1 MKRRTFIKTV
11 TSTIAGLAAA
21 QPAQAA
27 DSALDC
33 GVWYNAKITRVV
45 DGDTFDVY
53 VYETGEEYNVRT
65 LGHDTPE
72 KTGNTSYEK
81 IEEWEFIE
89 DEAHLE
95 HWGNEATNFAETE
108 LPAGSTCQVQVDC
121 ASEEID
127 QFGRL
132 LAKIRYDRNGDG
144 TDTVYNK
151 LTLEEG
157 YARVYAASLTNT
169 DEYLEAQEAARA
181 AGRGLWVA
189 DDGHVSEWRN
199 DDVAATFHPHT
210 SSVRTTDGPVPD
222 SRVPVWTEDTAVQEN
237 TTASTVGYDAIPMV
251 GVDESRNLAYFGGC
265 TINERWEGESADLNH
280 FTFVTNLIDHLHGSD
295 EPSGPVLVDGGHRTF
310 EQDNAV
316 SAEDTAYYQRHL
328 EGLGIELHSINGYG
342 NGYGYSLSEA
352 RALVASCSPEAWSD
366 AEITEVQNFVDEGG
380 VVLLMGSGSETAG
393 ERANLDDLAAGL
405 GSDLR
410 LNYDDVRDDANYA
423 GDSRKLLKTSQL
435 NTADFDLWSAYE
447 SGKNV
452 RTNVLRASPNDPH
465 IVSTHAWTLADP
477 ADEFTGE
484 VDTITVD
491 YPGGTSLDGLTNDDV
506 TVSMDRDGDGTVDEI
521 PVNSDEYAG
530 SAATFDLDGRYNTSV
545 EGEVRVEI
553 AGVEN
558 PESGEYVST
567 ETLEGDDNL
576 SIDAEYNVTDLTVA
590 TDAATRVGDASAT
603 LNGTLEDLDG
613 ADWGEVS
620 FEWGRA
626 GDLVNITKAR
636 LLEDTGSFSEDVD
649 GLEAGAEYEYRAVVE
664 SNHGYTAYGSVRAF
678 TAETDVRSD
687 VIEADPAT
695 AGTESYHTWTL
706 ADPSVDFDGEVDTIT
721 VDYPDGTSVDGL
733 TNDDVTVYM
742 DRDGDGTVDEI
753 AVNSDEYAGSAA
765 TFDLNGVYNTSVEG
779 EVRVEIDG
787 VTNPVSGE
795 YVANETLEGEDFH
808 SVDAEFIVD

>member
-11 TSTIAGLAAA
+11 TSTLAGLAAT
-21 QPAQAA
+21 QPTQAA

-33 GVWYNAKITRVV
+33 GVWYDAEITRVV

-72 KTGNTSYEK
+72 KTGNTTYEK

-89 DEAHLE
+89 DESHLE

-108 LPAGSTCQVQVDC
+108 LPAGSACQVQVDC

-144 TDTVYNK
+144 AYTVYNK

-189 DDGHVSEWRN
+189 DDGYVSEWRN
-199 DDVAATFHPHT
+199 DDVAATFHPHA

-222 SRVPVWTEDTAVQEN
+222 SRVPVWAEDTAVQEN
-237 TTASTVGYDAIPMV
+237 TTASTVDYDAIPMV
-251 GVDESRNLAYFGGC
+251 GVDESCNLAYFGGC
-265 TINERWEGESADLNH
+265 TINERWEGESADLDH

-295 EPSGPVLVDGGHRTF
+295 DPSGPVLVDGGHRTF

-328 EGLGIELHSINGYG
+328 EGLGIELHSINAYG
-342 NGYGYSLSEA
+342 NGRGYSLSDA
-352 RALVASCSPEAWSD
+352 RALVASCSPEAWTG
-366 AEITEVQNFVDEGG
+366 AEIAEVQEFVDQGG
-380 VVLLMGSGSETAG
+380 VVLLLGSGSETAG

-410 LNYDDVRDDANYA
+410 LNYDDVRDDTNYA
-423 GDSRKLLKTSQL
+423 GGSRKLLQTGRL
-435 NTADFDLWSAYE
+435 NTTDFDLWSAYE
-447 SGKNV
+447 SGKGV
-452 RTNVLRASPNDPH
+452 RTDVLRASPNDPTVAADH
-465 IVSTHAWTLADP
+465 VWTLADS
-477 ADEFTGE
+477 ADEFNGE

-491 YPGGTSLDGLTNDDV
+491 YPDGTSLDGLTNDDV
-506 TVSMDRDGDGTVDEI
+506 TVYLDRDGDGTVDEI
-521 PVNSDEYAG
+521 PVNSDSYAG
-530 SAATFDLDGRYNTSV
+530 STATFDLDGRYNTSV

-553 AGVEN
+553 AGVAN
-558 PESGEYVST
+558 PESGEYVAT
-567 ETLEGDDNL
+567 ETLEGDDTL
-576 SIDAEYNVTDLTVA
+576 SVDVEYNVTDLRVA
-590 TDAATRVGDASAT
+590 TDSATRVGETSAT

-613 ADWGEVS
+613 ADWGEVY
-620 FEWGRA
+620 FEWGPT
-626 GDLVNITKAR
+626 GDLEMTTPSR
-636 LLEDTGSFSEDVD
+636 LLEETGSFSEDID
-649 GLEAGAEYEYRAVVE
+649 GLEAGQEYEFRAVVE
-664 SNHGYTAYGSVRAF
+664 SNHGYTAYGSVRSF
-678 TAETDVRSD
+678 TARSD
-687 VIEADPAT
+687 VRTDVLEADPAT

-706 ADPSVDFDGEVDTIT
+706 ADLSADFDGEVDTIT

-753 AVNSDEYAGSAA
+753 AVNSNEYAGSAA